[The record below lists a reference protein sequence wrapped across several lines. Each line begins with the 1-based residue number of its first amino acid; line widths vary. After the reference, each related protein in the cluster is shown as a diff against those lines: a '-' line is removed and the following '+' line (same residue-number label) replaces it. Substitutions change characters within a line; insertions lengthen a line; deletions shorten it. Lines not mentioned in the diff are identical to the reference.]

1 MEKLLRI
8 KKLYDE
14 ILILEDNVKNMD
26 DAMLITNNYFELEE
40 LEKDFEKIMLDEEL
54 LIFFDKSNYIFINIS
69 KNEQTKKI
77 EVEEEKGKIFI
88 TIFNEETNIKQIT
101 RKKFNEIIQV
111 KIFEVKSKNKL
122 DFYNLYNKI
131 NFINTKKESEDVKS
145 FKLFYKNN
153 LFNKKLEAL
162 KEITQKTKFKF
173 DEVVSEYNNFIN
185 NNIDLS
191 KFNDTEKHLNN
202 DISNYLFLYKE
213 FKNMEKGN

>member
-14 ILILEDNVKNMD
+14 ILILEDNVTSME

-40 LEKDFEKIMLDEEL
+40 LEKYFEKIMLDEEL

-77 EVEEEKGKIFI
+77 EVEEEKGKVFI

-101 RKKFNEIIQV
+101 RKKFNEIIQI

-131 NFINTKKESEDVKS
+131 NFINIKKESEDVKS

-153 LFNKKLEAL
+153 LINKKMEAL
-162 KEITQKTKFKF
+162 KEITQKTKFRF